1 MSRQSGAKTS
11 HIAGLNS
18 IVRAAPAANPPHL
31 RFLTS
36 PFSMPQAQPELKKVR
51 SLSAFSLQGGKLTPH
66 STSTNVSSCSLT
78 APARLLVCSEDTM

>member
-18 IVRAAPAANPPHL
+18 VVRAPATTPPLLL

-51 SLSAFSLQGGKLTPH
+51 SPSLPFL
-66 STSTNVSSCSLT
+66 LT
-78 APARLLVCSEDTM
+78 AES